1 MKVTRLPPLA
11 LVPLFGIVILTMGTA
26 AASEPFAKSGF
37 LKVTKECS
45 GFTGQPGSFCTI
57 TSSNITVIPVG
68 SNLFY
73 SQPGGTPGVGLDSNV
88 VLDAGGG
95 NKAVGRCTLDG
106 ATGLGL
112 CTFSD
117 GTGRLA
123 GFSARVDVSPPTDGI
138 HWKWVGTYEFHSIG
152 IGWPS
157 R

>member
-1 MKVTRLPPLA
+1 
-11 LVPLFGIVILTMGTA
+11 
-26 AASEPFAKSGF
+26 
-37 LKVTKECS
+37 
-45 GFTGQPGSFCTI
+45 
-57 TSSNITVIPVG
+57 
-68 SNLFY
+68 
-73 SQPGGTPGVGLDSNV
+73 

-106 ATGLGL
+106 ATGPGL

-123 GFSARVDVSPPTDGI
+123 GFGARVDVSPPTDGV
-138 HWKWVGTYEFHSIG
+138 HWQWIGAYEFGSVG